1 MNIEL
6 TLTPTLKRET
16 VDELRVAFSD
26 VSSAL
31 FEEVIPILHQAME
44 DFVALKFNLKN
55 VVKLKLFAD
64 RYLPEDFPTDA
75 AGKAKLEIIRLI
87 VSACCVLMLSKH
99 AQAKELH
106 ITPFHPEAYL
116 ERYLHINHALFEVT
130 TETEEAQFV
139 PFINFLRTALMVMPA
154 RLNKQLIINIACRLQ
169 TPQPL
174 LYTWGKGMGSE
185 LRRFVAIYEL
195 ETGERLKERP
205 ERAQKRSASSI
216 SSDSDDASHRSND
229 NDTEDDQ
236 AWQCRRTDVRTAG
249 VPLNASADAFFRELQ
264 EPQGDLP
271 IQTEPSQA
279 QLEVSYSDQLLSLYT
294 APGGELVDFPV
305 ECQDR
310 QLPTELPASF
320 SDVMFGFKTDF
331 LVSVPV
337 SC

>member
-44 DFVALKFNLKN
+44 DFVAIKFNLKN
-55 VVKLKLFAD
+55 VIRLKMFAD

-87 VSACCVLMLSKH
+87 VSACCVLLLSKH
-99 AQAKELH
+99 GQAKSLH

-116 ERYLHINHALFEVT
+116 EQYLHINHALFEAT

-139 PFINFLRTALMVMPA
+139 PFINFLRTALMVMPP
-154 RLNKQLIINIACRLQ
+154 RLNKQLIINISCRLQ

-174 LYTWGKGMGSE
+174 IYSWGSGMGPE

-195 ETGERLKERP
+195 ETREKLKSRP

-216 SSDSDDASHRSND
+216 SSDSDDASHRS

-249 VPLNASADAFFRELQ
+249 VPLNASADAFFLQLQ
-264 EPQGDLP
+264 EPPGDLP

-294 APGGELVDFPV
+294 APGGELADFPV
-305 ECQDR
+305 EYQDS

-331 LVSVPV
+331 LVPV
-337 SC
+337 SVSS